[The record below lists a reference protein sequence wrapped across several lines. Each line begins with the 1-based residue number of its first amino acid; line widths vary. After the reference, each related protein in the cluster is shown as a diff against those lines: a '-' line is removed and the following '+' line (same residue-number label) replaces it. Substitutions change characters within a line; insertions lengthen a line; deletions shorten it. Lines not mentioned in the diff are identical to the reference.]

1 MTYQFPEF
9 LHPLRDYLRGLGCDV
24 TSFATARQAAFMAQ
38 QLIGSRIKFPTP
50 GADMTSTLFLIQKV
64 IPGVMPKSQEKSPN
78 YLERAAKAVIAKPD
92 LFGTSARGAQVAPGG
107 KGKGS
112 KPKPAYLTAFDP
124 VGVKIGYH
132 VFADGACVP
141 NPGPGGW
148 GIVVYKDGQ
157 EIHSDCG
164 GEETATNNTME
175 ITAVLKAIEWA
186 RQYPALAITIWSDS
200 QYVVNG
206 VNDWRHGWKRNG
218 WQRGSD
224 KAEPKNRHLANA
236 GLWQAI
242 DEALSGPRAA
252 AIAINWIKGHA
263 GHDGN
268 ERADELAEIGRQS
281 SGNSGQVADD
291 LDAEYRAVMAG

>member
-1 MTYQFPEF
+1 MTFIWPAQ
-9 LHPLRDYLRGLGCDV
+9 LHPLRDFLKKHGVEPDRH
-24 TSFATARQAAFMAQ
+24 ATARQAAFFAQ
-38 QLIGSRIKFPTP
+38 QIVGSRIKFPTP
-50 GADMTSTLFLIQKV
+50 GSDMTSTLFLIQKQL
-64 IPGVMPKSQEKSPN
+64 PGVVPKSHQDT
-78 YLERAAKAVIAKPD
+78 RKPVE
-92 LFGTSARGAQVAPGG
+92 TSAKGVVLKQASLKLVG
-107 KGKGS
+107 KGKKS
-112 KPKPAYLTAFDP
+112 KPKPGYLTAFNPDF
-124 VGVKIGYH
+124 VKVGYH

-148 GIVVYKDGQ
+148 GFVVHKDGQ
-157 EIHSDCG
+157 EIDSDCG
-164 GEETATNNTME
+164 GEEAATNNLME

-186 RQYPALAITIWSDS
+186 KQYPALAITIWSDS

-206 VNDWRHGWKRNG
+206 VNNWRHGWKRHG

-236 GLWQAI
+236 ALWQAI

-252 AIAINWIKGHA
+252 AIAVHWVKGHA

-268 ERADELAEIGRQS
+268 ERADELAEMGRQGVEAAS
-281 SGNSGQVADD
+281 TGEN